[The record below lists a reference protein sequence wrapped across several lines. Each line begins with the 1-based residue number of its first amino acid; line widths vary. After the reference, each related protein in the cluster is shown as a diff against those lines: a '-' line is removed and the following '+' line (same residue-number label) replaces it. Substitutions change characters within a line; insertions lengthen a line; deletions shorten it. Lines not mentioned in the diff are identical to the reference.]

1 MRIGPWTCCWTHC
14 AGKAVAEGTLPP
26 GVAIAVLAA
35 ALLHASWNALI
46 RSAGDKGLY
55 TLLLHACSGL
65 LAVPGVILLG
75 LPESASLPYV
85 LASALIHTV
94 YIVWLM
100 RAYDGGQLAVSYT
113 LMRGVPPLL
122 VALLSAPLLGEAPGL
137 PGWLGILCICAGVLA
152 IGIASG
158 LPLTHLCRH
167 PASRAALLNAT
178 AIAAYTLVDG
188 IGARLSGN
196 PLAYAC
202 CLFAIEPLIV
212 LTLNFR
218 IRGAAMA
225 SYFRQ
230 HWRLGLLGA
239 IASTSAYAIVLWAMT
254 QAPVAMVAALRESS
268 VVIAVLIGSLCFGE
282 GRLRLGL
289 GAGLLVLA
297 GIGMLRLA

>member
-1 MRIGPWTCCWTHC
+1 M
-14 AGKAVAEGTLPP
+14 ADGTLST
-26 GVAIAVLAA
+26 GVAAAVLGA

-46 RSAGDKGLY
+46 RGAGDKGLY

-65 LAVPGVILLG
+65 LAIPGVLLLG
-75 LPESASLPYV
+75 LPASASLPYV
-85 LASALIHTV
+85 ATSALIHTV

-122 VALLSAPLLGEAPGL
+122 VALLAAPLLGEAPGL

-152 IGIASG
+152 IGVASG
-158 LPLTHLCRH
+158 QPLRHLWRQR
-167 PASRAALLNAT
+167 ASRAALLNAT

-188 IGARLSGN
+188 VGARLSGN

-202 CLFAIEPLIV
+202 CLFAVEPLVV

-218 IRGAAMA
+218 IRGAAMGC
-225 SYFRQ
+225 YFRQ
-230 HWRLGLLGA
+230 HWHLGLVGA

-268 VVIAVLIGSLCFGE
+268 VVIAVLLGSLCFGE

-289 GAGLLVLA
+289 GAGLLVVC
-297 GIGMLRLA
+297 GIGLLRLA